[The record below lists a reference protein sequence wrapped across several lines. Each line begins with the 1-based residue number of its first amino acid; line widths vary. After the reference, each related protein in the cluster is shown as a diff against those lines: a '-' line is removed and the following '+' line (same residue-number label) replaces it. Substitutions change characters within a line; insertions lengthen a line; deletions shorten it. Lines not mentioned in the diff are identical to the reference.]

1 MTDNID
7 RDLTELQRLSA
18 AQLRLRY
25 AETFGESVRTG
36 NKPWLIKRIA
46 WRWQALAEGDLSER
60 ARQRAAELANDAD
73 LRLSPPRA
81 ASRGASSSAAGC
93 QPDTPKKVT
102 RPRHDDRLP
111 PPGSLLTRIYKGQTH
126 EVKVLDHGFEYQGQV
141 FLSLS
146 AVAKKITGTHCN
158 GFWFFQLGRH
168 SKGANS

>member
-1 MTDNID
+1 MINDID
-7 RDLTELQRLSA
+7 RELTELQHLSA

-36 NKPWLIKRIA
+36 NKPWLIKRLA
-46 WRWQALAEGDLSER
+46 WRLQALAEGDLSAR

-73 LRLSPPRA
+73 LRTSAPRTT
-81 ASRGASSSAAGC
+81 SRDEPAKPAAG
-93 QPDTPKKVT
+93 QATIAKTMTPA
-102 RPRHDDRLP
+102 RHDDRLP
-111 PPGSLLTRIYKGQTH
+111 PPGSLLTRAYKGRIH
-126 EVKVLDHGFEYQGQV
+126 EVKVLEQGFAYQGQV

-146 AVAKKITGTHCN
+146 ALAKKITGTHCN